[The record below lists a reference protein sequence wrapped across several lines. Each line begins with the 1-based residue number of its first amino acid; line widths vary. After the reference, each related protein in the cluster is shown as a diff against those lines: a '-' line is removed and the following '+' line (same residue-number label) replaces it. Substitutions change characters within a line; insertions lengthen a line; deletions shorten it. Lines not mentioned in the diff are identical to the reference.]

1 LSYGRSVA
9 AIACSE
15 AKRSASMVGT
25 ASWTCWWPP
34 EVKVTTPAD
43 VAVDD
48 YSRFRPRGDYP
59 PPPRAPAQ
67 RPGPPL
73 WAAAAAGM

>member
-25 ASWTCWWPP
+25 AS
-34 EVKVTTPAD
+34 
-43 VAVDD
+43 
-48 YSRFRPRGDYP
+48 
-59 PPPRAPAQ
+59 
-67 RPGPPL
+67 
-73 WAAAAAGM
+73 